1 MIPKRQNIGFT
12 KGSML
17 RHLKQ
22 PKQIPPSNML
32 RQNTRI
38 NRISDAEGLRLAYQQ
53 PNHIYIKDN
62 RMYIAGSK
70 SPKDWVDNV
79 AFIPT
84 KLTPFHNI
92 YQSANS
98 ELQSNPQVDELVGH
112 SAGGSVLLELEKQY
126 PNRFQKSRSYAAPV
140 LSPFGNEK
148 LDDNHLRFRTAFD
161 PVAILD
167 NSAITVKK
175 PSINPFKTHSYE
187 NFGDMGKETGVQIM

>member
-1 MIPKRQNIGFT
+1 
-12 KGSML
+12 
-17 RHLKQ
+17 
-22 PKQIPPSNML
+22 ML

-38 NRISDAEGLRLAYQQ
+38 NHISDAEGLRMAYQQ

-79 AFIPT
+79 AFIPAQ
-84 KLTPFHNI
+84 LTQFHNI
-92 YQSANS
+92 YQSAHT
-98 ELQSNPQVDELVGH
+98 ELQNNPQVNELIGH

-140 LSPFGNEK
+140 FSPLGNEN
-148 LDDNHLRFRTAFD
+148 LDQHHLRFRTLGD

-167 NSAITVKK
+167 DSAITVKK
-175 PSINPFKTHSYE
+175 PTINPFNSQ
-187 NFGDMGKETGVQIM
+187 V